1 MWNNVKLK
9 DICKVFDDGNWIE
22 SKDQSDDGIRLI
34 QTGNIKFGTF
44 ADRKNKARYISE
56 KTFKRLKCKEIFA
69 GDILV
74 SRLPDPVGRAC
85 IIPKLSERAI
95 TAVDCTIIRLKE
107 ICLPE
112 YLNYFMQSSQYFID
126 IRKEISG
133 ATRQRISRKNLGEIL
148 IPLPSPAEQQ
158 RIITKLDAVF
168 AGIDKTILNV
178 EKKLTN
184 TIKLANTI
192 LSKFFE
198 KNDSGWKDI
207 ILNDVCKNITDGKH
221 GDCKPQENSG
231 FYFLSA
237 KDVKNNIL
245 NYDKA
250 RQITKGDFL
259 ETHRR
264 TNLEPGD
271 LVVTNSGTIGR
282 MAIVDDN
289 SKTYQTTFQKS
300 VAILKPIHDL
310 VDNKFLFYLLNSKLM
325 YFTNISQGTAQKNLL
340 LRDIRGMKIKLP
352 ASLAEQVTISRKCE
366 SLLNHIKE
374 IELIYKT
381 KHKNLIQLKQSIL
394 KQELNVEF
402 KQAS

>member
-1 MWNNVKLK
+1 MRIKTSTIDELCNVEYGTR
-9 DICKVFDDGNWIE
+9 VTRERDGGKIYPVYGGGG
-22 SKDQSDDGIRLI
+22 K
-34 QTGNIKFGTF
+34 TF
-44 ADRKNKARYISE
+44 FIYKTNRSNRVIISRFAMSE
-56 KTFKRLKCKEIFA
+56 KCTRFVKGNFFLNDSGLTLSPKTNELSQKYLDKIILALNNTIYDLGRGTAQRNLNMKKFRLFKI
-69 GDILV
+69 
-74 SRLPDPVGRAC
+74 SYPT
-85 IIPKLSERAI
+85 S
-95 TAVDCTIIRLKE
+95 LKE
-107 ICLPE
+107 
-112 YLNYFMQSSQYFID
+112 
-126 IRKEISG
+126 
-133 ATRQRISRKNLGEIL
+133 
-148 IPLPSPAEQQ
+148 QQ
-158 RIITKLDAVF
+158 HIAAKLDSAF
-168 AGIDKTILNV
+168 AKIDKTILNV

-300 VAILKPIHDL
+300 VAILKPIHDV

-352 ASLAEQVTISRKCE
+352 VSLAEQVTISRKCE

-394 KQELNVEF
+394 TQELNVEF